1 MEVTIEQT
9 TGFQVHIFLFYIK
22 KTILNYLYILEILRA
37 KSSGI
42 AKKARFEKEY
52 TVVPYQK
59 EKDLIP
65 LVEHGFMGFGAKRD
79 TGEWTV
85 VWMDKYPLDC
95 NDF

>member
-1 MEVTIEQT
+1 M
-9 TGFQVHIFLFYIK
+9 GFKQNCYQITSTLLQQAVSCA
-22 KTILNYLYILEILRA
+22 RCA

-52 TVVPYQK
+52 IVVPYQK

-79 TGEWTV
+79 TGEWTD
-85 VWMDKYPLDC
+85 VWMDLGNP
-95 NDF
+95 